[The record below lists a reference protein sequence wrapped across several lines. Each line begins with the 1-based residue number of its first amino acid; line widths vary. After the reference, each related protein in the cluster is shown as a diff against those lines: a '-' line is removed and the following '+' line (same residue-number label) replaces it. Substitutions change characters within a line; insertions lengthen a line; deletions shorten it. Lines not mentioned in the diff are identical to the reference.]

1 MTKKGRLR
9 NGLAGLLLALSLIA
23 PLTASAGVDM
33 GGKAVTTVFSDAEI
47 DQLMKVTGIESS
59 IAAAPALVRAAVER
73 GQPDISDDQRLQLA
87 DVTNNGRIVDLLIE
101 MVRNDVRTKLDVKS
115 FKEITEWFTSPTG
128 KKLIAAEQNAAKPD
142 GREKMQKAMLNGA
155 ATVLDFDRSR
165 LLNDLDFATRASATQ
180 KLTLDDFLAIL
191 SVHTNNEQ
199 KFQEVQKS
207 ILVAQRDM
215 ENNMLYAMN
224 SVYEEVTDDEIRAY
238 VNFYRTPVG
247 QKWVDILRSATRSLW
262 RLVNESSVN
271 FLVAS
276 EKAPMAVPQ

>member
-276 EKAPMAVPQ
+276 EKAPMAVPR

>member
-9 NGLAGLLLALSLIA
+9 NGLAGLLLALSLTA
-23 PLTASAGVDM
+23 PLPVSAGVDM

-276 EKAPMAVPQ
+276 EKAPMAVPR